1 MTASPCRTMSQIV
14 GSHGSSIPC
23 SLAGSA
29 YATVPVVDQHPE
41 CFTSLSSASQ
51 NYGDTQRWKRPQ
63 FLQKGVLLGACLHRK
78 TIETDASLTGWG
90 AVHQECPVRGVW
102 SEEQRS
108 WHINSLEPLAVYL
121 SLGQFSPQL
130 MGYHVLIRMDNMTVV
145 SYLIRRGL
153 HESACWR
160 KQSHNINISY
170 NIE

>member
-1 MTASPCRTMSQIV
+1 MFYLIV
-14 GSHGSSIPC
+14 IR
-23 SLAGSA
+23 
-29 YATVPVVDQHPE
+29 
-41 CFTSLSSASQ
+41 SQ

-78 TIETDASLTGWG
+78 TIEMDASLTGWG

-108 WHINSLEPLAVYL
+108 RHINSLEPLAVCL
-121 SLGQFSPQL
+121 SLGQFFPQL

-145 SYLIRRGL
+145 SYLIHQGGL

-160 KQSHNINISY
+160 NINISY